1 MKDDKSIIKYEK
13 NIFER
18 IIDFFKSLFNRKEN
32 NIVREDI
39 VEENKEVKIV
49 NSMDQYKVNIDE
61 NKVVNET
68 RMNELM
74 QKYLDGTLDEDEMTL
89 QEAFVL
95 QEMVNKIMANY

>member
-13 NIFER
+13 NIFGR

-95 QEMVNKIMANY
+95 QEMVNKIMAN

>member
-32 NIVREDI
+32 NIVREEI

-49 NSMDQYKVNIDE
+49 NLMDQYKVNIDE

-95 QEMVNKIMANY
+95 QEMVNKIMAN

>member
-18 IIDFFKSLFNRKEN
+18 IIDFFKSLFNRTEN

-95 QEMVNKIMANY
+95 QEMVNKIMAN

>member
-32 NIVREDI
+32 NIVREEI

-95 QEMVNKIMANY
+95 QEMVNKIMAN

>member
-1 MKDDKSIIKYEK
+1 MKDDKSIIKYER

-18 IIDFFKSLFNRKEN
+18 IIDFVKSLFNKKEN
-32 NIVREDI
+32 SIVHEETR
-39 VEENKEVKIV
+39 EENKEIKIV
-49 NSMDQYKVNIDE
+49 NSMDQYKINIDE

-74 QKYLDGTLDEDEMTL
+74 QKYLDGTLNEDEMTL

-95 QEMVNKIMANY
+95 QEMVNKIVAN

>member
-74 QKYLDGTLDEDEMTL
+74 QKYLDGTLNEDEMTL

-95 QEMVNKIMANY
+95 QEMVNKIMAN

>member
-1 MKDDKSIIKYEK
+1 MKDDKSIIKYER

-18 IIDFFKSLFNRKEN
+18 IIDFVKSLFNKKEN
-32 NIVREDI
+32 NIVHEEAG
-39 VEENKEVKIV
+39 EENKEVKIV
-49 NSMDQYKVNIDE
+49 NSMDQYKINIDE

-74 QKYLDGTLDEDEMTL
+74 QKYLDGTLNEDEMTL

-95 QEMVNKIMANY
+95 QEMVNKIVAN

>member
-95 QEMVNKIMANY
+95 QEMVNKIMAN